1 MVRTYISINI
11 GPGVMKRVGERPH
24 DSIKSHESSKDKLM
38 EIQKFDRKEKKQ
50 FLKCVILFLVCEN
63 C

>member
-1 MVRTYISINI
+1 ME
-11 GPGVMKRVGERPH
+11 RVGERPH
-24 DSIKSHESSKDKLM
+24 DSIKSHEFCKDKLM

-50 FLKCVILFLVCEN
+50 QLLKYVILFLVCEN